1 MKKEQIIIEKEI
13 IKEKKDKLNKNK
25 KIMNKTI
32 KNDKKSEKLWKY
44 KRKNKI
50 IRRIIK
56 IYIKWTFAV
65 L

>member
-1 MKKEQIIIEKEI
+1 
-13 IKEKKDKLNKNK
+13 
-25 KIMNKTI
+25 MNKTN
-32 KNDKKSEKLWKY
+32 KKDKKSEKSWKY
-44 KRKNKI
+44 KGKSKI